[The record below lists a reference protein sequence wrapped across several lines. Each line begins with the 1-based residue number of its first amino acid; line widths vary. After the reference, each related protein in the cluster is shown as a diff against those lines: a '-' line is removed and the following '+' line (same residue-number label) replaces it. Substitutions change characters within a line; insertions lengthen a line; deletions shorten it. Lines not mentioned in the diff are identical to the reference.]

1 MKQTLRILMLLAV
14 AVLTAGQVWAENS
27 SRVSFVY
34 AEAHGTAVA
43 TEADG
48 KVTITITPVEGWRSI
63 DGDVTAVATVA
74 NSSLAESRRAEGGQE
89 DVSIELGEAI
99 EVSCAETNKFT
110 LTLPTDV
117 NKKVL
122 VTVKFS
128 ARLDFTPTVSIEGWT
143 YGETANAP
151 TVGESNT
158 SGGAV
163 TYTYS
168 DTQDGTYTAD
178 VPTAAGTYYV
188 KATIAATADYNAAVA
203 TTSFTIAAKTV
214 TIGASGWAT
223 YYHEDNMTYSVSDG
237 AKVYY
242 VSGIGNGVVNL
253 TAIDGIPAELPV
265 LISGS
270 GTVTLTEAETPI
282 TKPADAN
289 GQFHGTATEIT
300 ATDFT
305 DFTDGRTYVLY
316 GGKFLLAETNSG
328 ISAHK
333 CWLTLSGSNARQL
346 NISIGDTNSMYN
358 VPCTMYHSD
367 GALYDLKGRKIDGQ
381 PTKHGIYL
389 YNGKKVIK

>member
-14 AVLTAGQVWAENS
+14 AVLTAGQVWAEND
-27 SRVSFVY
+27 SRVSFVC

-43 TEADG
+43 TESNG
-48 KVTITITPVEGWRSI
+48 KVTITITPVEGWRCI
-63 DGDVTAVATVA
+63 NGDVTAVATVA
-74 NSSLAESRRAEGGQE
+74 NSSLAESRRAEGSQE
-89 DVSIELGEAI
+89 NTSIELGEAI
-99 EVSCAETNKFT
+99 PVSCSATNVFT
-110 LTLPTDV
+110 LTLPDDV
-117 NKKVL
+117 NKNVL
-122 VTVKFS
+122 VTVAFRE
-128 ARLDFTPTVSIEGWT
+128 RLNFTPTVSIEGWT

-151 TVGESNT
+151 TVSGNT

-203 TTSFTIAAKTV
+203 TTSFEIAAKTV
-214 TIGASGWAT
+214 TISASGWAT
-223 YYHEDNMTYSVSDG
+223 YYHKDVVTYSVSDG
-237 AKVYY
+237 AQVYY
-242 VSGIGNGVVNL
+242 VSGIGEGVVNL
-253 TAIDGIPAELPV
+253 TEIGGIPAELPV

-270 GTVTLTEAETPI
+270 GTVTLTKAETSISVP
-282 TKPADAN
+282 TDAN